1 MLRLN
6 PPSPSIPSLTMIPR
20 TLSVFLVAALLA
32 LAGCGKSGT
41 GANVLRLGNGAEP
54 QDLDPQAITGVT
66 EHKIVMA
73 LFEGLLTP
81 DPQDL
86 HPLPGVAET
95 WETSPDGLIYT
106 FHLRAN
112 ARWSNGDPVTA
123 QDFVESYR
131 RMLSPRFASEY
142 AYLIYNFVVG
152 AKDYYEGRLTD
163 FSKVGFAAPD
173 ARTLRVTLANPTPY
187 LLSIIATHYAWG
199 AVPVKVIAQSG
210 SLEAKRTG
218 WTKPGKLVGNGPFM
232 LKDWQPNQKVTVVRN
247 PYYWDAANVKL
258 DGIEFYP
265 IDKDTVEE
273 QAFRAGR
280 LEVTQSLPPVKI
292 DTYRRDFPDLF
303 HLDPYLGVY
312 FYRFNVTKPP
322 FTDKRVR
329 RALAL
334 DREAIVKTITRG
346 DQQPA
351 YAVSYP
357 GTAGYAPRARLPGG
371 ADPAARAAAL
381 AEARRLLAEA
391 GYPDGKGCP
400 PIELLY
406 NTSENHKA
414 IGEAVQQMWK
424 RELGVDVRLSNQ
436 EWAVYLDS
444 QHTHNYQLA
453 RGSWIADYLDPHVFL
468 EIWSSDSGNNDTLW
482 ASPAYD
488 RLLQSA
494 LAAKTQEERYDLYQ
508 QMDALLLDECPV
520 IPIYYYTHVYAR
532 SPQVKGWFS
541 NLLDI
546 HPYKSV
552 SLER

>member
-1 MLRLN
+1 MFPRLL
-6 PPSPSIPSLTMIPR
+6 PP
-20 TLSVFLVAALLA
+20 LLA
-32 LAGCGKSGT
+32 TALALLAGCGKNNSASSAAAAAPR
-41 GANVLRLGNGAEP
+41 ANVLRVGNGTEP

-81 DPQDL
+81 DPKDL
-86 HPLPGVAET
+86 RPLPGIAES
-95 WETSPDGLIYT
+95 WDISPDGLTYT

-112 ARWSNGDPVTA
+112 ARWSDGSPLTS
-123 QDFVESYR
+123 QDFIESYR
-131 RMLSPRFASEY
+131 RMLSPKFASEY

-152 AKDYYEGRLTD
+152 AKDYYEGKHAD

-173 ARTLRVTLANPTPY
+173 ARTLVVRLANPTPY
-187 LLSIIATHYAWG
+187 LLSIIACHYAWG
-199 AVPVKVIAQSG
+199 VVPVKVIAQSG
-210 SLEAKRTG
+210 ALDAKRTG

-232 LKDWQPNQKVTVVRN
+232 LKEWQPNQKVTVVRN
-247 PYYWDAANVKL
+247 PHYWDAANVKL
-258 DGIEFYP
+258 DGIEFHA

-273 QAFRAGR
+273 QAFRTGR
-280 LEVTQSLPPVKI
+280 LDLTYSLPPAKI
-292 DTYRRDFPDLF
+292 DTYRRDYPELF
-303 HLDPYLGVY
+303 HLDHYLGVY
-312 FYRFNVTKPP
+312 FYRLNVTKAP

-334 DREAIVKTITRG
+334 AIDREAIVKNITRG
-346 DQQPA
+346 NQQPA
-351 YAVSYP
+351 YAISYP
-357 GTAGYAPRARLPGG
+357 GTAGYTPLAALPGG
-371 ADPAARAAAL
+371 AEPAAKAAAF
-381 AEARRLLAEA
+381 AEAKRLMAEA

-424 RELGVDVRLSNQ
+424 THLGVDVRLTNQ

-444 QHTHNYQLA
+444 QQTHNYQMA

-468 EIWSSDSGNNDTLW
+468 EIWSSDSGNNNTLW
-482 ASPAYD
+482 ANAEYD
-488 RLLQSA
+488 RLLQAA
-494 LAAKTQEERYDLYQ
+494 LAAKTTEERYATYQ
-508 QMDALLLDECPV
+508 KMDALLVDECPV

-532 SPQVKGWFS
+532 SPKVKGWFA

-546 HPYKSV
+546 HPYKHV
-552 SLER
+552 WLEP